1 MDDLPGD
8 LQTSASDF
16 AKAQAQERDAAKNGI
31 AGLRPNGSPWRRSE
45 IRRMTQPEFKANQ
58 ASILVA
64 MKNGSI
70 VDDVNK
76 RPPNTK
82 PTAGL
87 KTSPAGKEHS
97 PELQVQPTN
106 TPTGI
111 QGGGSTLPATDL
123 DGN

>member
-8 LQTSASDF
+8 LQTSQSDWD
-16 AKAQAQERDAAKNGI
+16 KLRAQEADAAKNGI
-31 AGLRPNGSPWRRSE
+31 AGLKPNGSPWKRSE
-45 IRRMTQPEFKANQ
+45 IRRMTQPEFKAAQ

-70 VDDVNK
+70 VDDLQK
-76 RPPNTK
+76 RPPNTR
-82 PTAGL
+82 PTAGM
-87 KTSPAGKEHS
+87 KTGKAGKEHS
-97 PELQVQPTN
+97 PELQVQPTS

-111 QGGGSTLPATDL
+111 QGGSTLPATDL